1 MTVSVLRVYACEGLH
16 GFQEVMQVM
25 EKTAKE
31 RDEVISEAVKK
42 TLAPAKIREVRVRES
57 EDHYGDPIYRVD
69 IILGSDNEKLDPEKT
84 IRLWEEVQGALDREG
99 LEVRFPIFT
108 FMTPSEAKNEAA

>member
-1 MTVSVLRVYACEGLH
+1 MDDRTK
-16 GFQEVMQVM
+16 Q
-25 EKTAKE
+25 
-31 RDEVISEAVKK
+31 RDEVIRKAVVD

-69 IILGSDNEKLDPEKT
+69 IVLGSDDEKLDPQKT

-108 FMTPSEAKNEAA
+108 FMTPSEAENEAA